1 MRRIPHIPLGCV
13 RRRCTQYAHHWSGSP
28 FRGFWNAVAGIKLAL
43 CIVGRLTRADLPSPP
58 QTTHWHLSR
67 RPQMLWMEAV
77 FGSTGTG
84 CIALIVVR
92 CRCCCSSSIDHGAEL
107 PSSSSSPA
115 AVAIIDTAFH
125 HTPNQKTTHTKQ
137 FAYSQVYIKCN
148 KQTAKHSH
156 LIMHIACPLR
166 ATGAHSAYYTNALVR
181 CIYALQTS
189 RHNARATSEHSAV
202 LDERGRVGWEGP
214 W

>member
-1 MRRIPHIPLGCV
+1 M
-13 RRRCTQYAHHWSGSP
+13 
-28 FRGFWNAVAGIKLAL
+28 
-43 CIVGRLTRADLPSPP
+43 
-58 QTTHWHLSR
+58 
-67 RPQMLWMEAV
+67 

-107 PSSSSSPA
+107 PSSSSSPV

-181 CIYALQTS
+181 CIYALHTS
-189 RHNARATSEHSAV
+189 RHNARAPWPNTQRCLTKEAGWV
-202 LDERGRVGWEGP
+202 GRGRGNLGDPRWGWLAFGNPLCNCVREHCANQHTERAGDGLHINALFAHAHGRRNGRRIVSVRVPARVGFI
-214 W
+214 